1 MFYRTAKQRKLRTK
15 IRKALKQTKER
26 SLKKKR
32 SRNGNGNYILMMSA
46 TLSLQFP
53 FTSLSFFFVICFL
66 WVQFPTIA
74 GAIPTWNDWS
84 NERCKYS

>member
-32 SRNGNGNYILMMSA
+32 SRNGNGNYILMM
-46 TLSLQFP
+46 
-53 FTSLSFFFVICFL
+53 
-66 WVQFPTIA
+66 
-74 GAIPTWNDWS
+74 
-84 NERCKYS
+84 